1 MTKSIHL
8 NLESFVYGFESGYSL
23 LLSVIRKL
31 VIGAYLEFVIW

>member
-8 NLESFVYGFESGYSL
+8 NLESLVYGFESGYSL
-23 LLSVIRKL
+23 LLSVFRKL